1 MLVCFGVSVLPSE
14 HLTNALYSDVYPKSQ
29 RKKKKE
35 LKSRNR
41 DPTVAHISQLPLY
54 LGIVI
59 GLRVS
64 LQAIRIKNFQD
75 TFLEMAY
82 LCSHLPVENYTLI
95 IEVISLTLDNPG

>member
-1 MLVCFGVSVLPSE
+1 MLCTVMFIQSHKGKE
-14 HLTNALYSDVYPKSQ
+14 
-29 RKKKKE
+29 KE

-82 LCSHLPVENYTLI
+82 LCSRLPVEDSTLI
-95 IEVISLTLDNPG
+95 IEVISLILDNPG